1 MKRFRQ
7 VLLLIVI
14 VLVSPLFWP
23 QMALSN
29 PAVQATGTPA
39 DIFLPFF
46 AAPREPDHLGAGV

>member
-29 PAVQATGTPA
+29 PAVQATGPPA
-39 DIFLPFF
+39 HIFLPFF